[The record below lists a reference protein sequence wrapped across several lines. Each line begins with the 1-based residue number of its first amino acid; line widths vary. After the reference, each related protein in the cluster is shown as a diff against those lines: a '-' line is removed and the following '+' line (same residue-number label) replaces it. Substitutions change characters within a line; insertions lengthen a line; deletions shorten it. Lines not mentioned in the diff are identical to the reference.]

1 MKEIDTERIK
11 NMTSQM
17 IGYENF
23 KKEKVMKRMKMR
35 KVAYVFL
42 GAVTLCMGTLTVDA
56 MTNNAISDT
65 VKNMF
70 SIKANIDG
78 KENNASCIKQD
89 DGSFSC
95 TVDGENGSFDIMTSE
110 NND

>member
-56 MTNNAISDT
+56 MTNNAISNT
-65 VKNMF
+65 VKDMF
-70 SIKANIDG
+70 SIKTNIDG
-78 KENNASCIKQD
+78 KENNASCVKNT
-89 DGSFSC
+89 DGSFTC
-95 TVDGENGSFDIMTSE
+95 TVDGEENSFDIIT
-110 NND
+110 NK

>member
-1 MKEIDTERIK
+1 MKVIDTERIK

-17 IGYENF
+17 IGYDNY
-23 KKEKVMKRMKMR
+23 KKEKVMKKMKMR

-56 MTNNAISDT
+56 MTNNAISNT
-65 VKNMF
+65 VKDIF
-70 SIKANIDG
+70 SLNFNVDG
-78 KENNASCIKQD
+78 EEKNASCIKQD
-89 DGSFSC
+89 DGTFTC
-95 TVDGENGSFDIMTSE
+95 TVDGENESFDIMSSE